1 MVECRVC
8 AVVWMMRGRDEG
20 AETGGVKERVGK
32 KTDTDRARPPFP
44 GTIIGRLS

>member
-1 MVECRVC
+1 MV
-8 AVVWMMRGRDEG
+8 RGRDEG

-32 KTDTDRARPPFP
+32 RTDTDSLRARPPFP

>member
-1 MVECRVC
+1 MV
-8 AVVWMMRGRDEG
+8 RGRDEG

>member
-1 MVECRVC
+1 MV
-8 AVVWMMRGRDEG
+8 RGRDEG

-32 KTDTDRARPPFP
+32 NTQDRARPPFP